1 MEVRIEHK
9 TTAKCRPEGIWE
21 IFRNVEEWRNWSNTF
36 GQSGWVHGAP
46 WQPGSRFF
54 IEVIAPR
61 RIDLE
66 VVVLRCSPPDKVVL
80 LCHGEGLAGEL
91 WIQFASVD
99 WDRSELSIEAAV
111 VGATKLS
118 KAELNQVVG
127 HIFDGWFENLRL
139 EVEKYCLAV
148 SL

>member
-1 MEVRIEHK
+1 MEVRLEH
-9 TTAKCRPEGIWE
+9 TTMAMCHPEDLWE
-21 IFRNVEEWRNWSNTF
+21 IFRQVEDWHNWTNTF

-66 VVVLRCSPPDKVVL
+66 VVVLRCSAPHEVVL

-91 WIQFASVD
+91 WIHFMGED
-99 WDRSELSIEAAV
+99 WDCSNVSIEAAV
-111 VGATKLS
+111 VGTSKLPVP
-118 KAELNQVVG
+118 ELKSIISS
-127 HIFDGWFENLRL
+127 IFHSWFEGLGL
-139 EVEKYCLAV
+139 EAEKHCATVAL
-148 SL
+148 

>member
-9 TTAKCRPEGIWE
+9 TMAKCHPEGLWE
-21 IFRNVEEWRNWSNTF
+21 IFRQVEDWRNWTNSF

-54 IEVIAPR
+54 IEVITPR

-66 VVVLRCSPPDKVVL
+66 VVILRCSAPHEVVL
-80 LCHGEGLAGEL
+80 LCHGEGLAAEL
-91 WIQFASVD
+91 WIHFTSED
-99 WDRSELSIEAAV
+99 WDRSSLSIEAAI
-111 VGATKLS
+111 VGTTKLS
-118 KAELNQVVG
+118 MAELKDVVG
-127 HIFDGWFENLRL
+127 HIFDDWFEALRL
-139 EVEKYCLAV
+139 EVEKYCLEV

>member
-9 TTAKCRPEGIWE
+9 TTAMCRPEGIWE
-21 IFRNVEEWRNWSNTF
+21 IFRNIEEWRNWTNTF

-54 IEVIAPR
+54 IEVVAPR

-66 VVVLRCSPPDKVVL
+66 VVVLRCSAPHEVVL
-80 LCHGEGLAGEL
+80 LCHGEGLAAEL
-91 WIQFASVD
+91 WLHFASED
-99 WDRSELSIEAAV
+99 WDRSELSIEAAI
-111 VGATKLS
+111 VGTTKLS
-118 KAELNQVVG
+118 KAELNHIVS